1 MKNIEL
7 KYIEI
12 NLFEKEVYHIEI
24 FPEEERKPFKLIK
37 TSYEKRIYKY
47 YRNSI

>member
-12 NLFEKEVYHIEI
+12 NLFEKEVYQYYS
-24 FPEEERKPFKLIK
+24 RKKKENHL
-37 TSYEKRIYKY
+37 
-47 YRNSI
+47 N